1 MTNSQKLAVR
11 SSEIR
16 SRLNDLSGMPT
27 AKLTDALRAET
38 DALTTEY
45 RDVES
50 QYRAALVAEGDDA
63 EQRAANKGGV
73 NEDSET
79 RERRA
84 LRGRLRIG
92 NYVGAALEM
101 RGAVG
106 AELEY
111 NQALNIGAN
120 QFPLEMLAP
129 AETEHRE
136 TTNTDTSGT
145 PRRWLDRLFADTAA
159 MRLGVTF
166 ETVEPGAASFPVTT
180 AGASAA
186 QRGRKEALADAA
198 WTVGV
203 TEIKPTRNGA
213 RAIFTMEDVARV
225 PGLEDALVRDLR
237 SVVTE
242 KVDRT
247 VFLGDAGADET
258 RANIVGLKTAAITE
272 KEVTQSNK
280 VKGPQTLTPF
290 AELVDGTHASSL
302 SDLRIVSAVGANA
315 LWLTTVINSA
325 AENQTMAQFLRSS
338 GLAWTVRGEV
348 ETLTTN
354 NKFGAFVGRG
364 RGIEGAGVAAVWAAG
379 EMVRDPYSGAA
390 KGETALT
397 INYLWGLKF
406 PRTSSFARIKF
417 VT

>member
-1 MTNSQKLAVR
+1 
-11 SSEIR
+11 
-16 SRLNDLSGMPT
+16 
-27 AKLTDALRAET
+27 
-38 DALTTEY
+38 
-45 RDVES
+45 
-50 QYRAALVAEGDDA
+50 
-63 EQRAANKGGV
+63 
-73 NEDSET
+73 
-79 RERRA
+79 
-84 LRGRLRIG
+84 
-92 NYVGAALEM
+92 
-101 RGAVG
+101 
-106 AELEY
+106 
-111 NQALNIGAN
+111 
-120 QFPLEMLAP
+120 
-129 AETEHRE
+129 
-136 TTNTDTSGT
+136 
-145 PRRWLDRLFADTAA
+145 

-166 ETVEPGAASFPVTT
+166 ETVDPGAASFPVTT

-203 TEIKPTRNGA
+203 TEIKPTRSGA
-213 RAIFTMEDVARV
+213 RAIFTIEDVARV

-247 VFLGDAGADET
+247 IFLGDAGADET

-290 AELVDGTHASSL
+290 AELVDGKHANSL
-302 SDLRIVSAVGANA
+302 EDLRVVTSVGANT
-315 LWLTTVINSA
+315 LWMTMLVNAA
-325 AENQTMAQFLRSS
+325 AENQTLSQFLRAS
-338 GLAWTVRGEV
+338 GLSWTVRGEV

-354 NKFGAFVGRG
+354 NKMGAFIGRG